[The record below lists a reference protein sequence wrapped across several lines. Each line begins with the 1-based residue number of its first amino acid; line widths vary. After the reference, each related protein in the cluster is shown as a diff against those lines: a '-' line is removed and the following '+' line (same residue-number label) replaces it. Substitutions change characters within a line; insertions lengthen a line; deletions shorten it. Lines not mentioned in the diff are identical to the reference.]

1 MTDREALQVY
11 IGLVPFL
18 AEVCG
23 AGSEIVVHDMTDPEH
38 SLVAIENAI
47 SGREIGNPL
56 TDLARE
62 VAEKS
67 AYTDAD
73 YLTNYSGRTKNGLF
87 LSSTYFIKNE
97 GRLIGLL
104 CINKDIDSVHQVSI
118 ALDHLMEQFNLRI
131 PHESALSENL
141 ESPVESIMHTRITEV
156 INQSGVSPAR
166 MSMDE
171 KIAVVHRLNES
182 GVMSI
187 KGAVAEVA
195 SQLSISVPTVY
206 RYMNKVIME

>member
-1 MTDREALQVY
+1 
-11 IGLVPFL
+11 
-18 AEVCG
+18 
-23 AGSEIVVHDMTDPEH
+23 MTDPDH

-67 AYTDAD
+67 AYTDVD
-73 YLTNYSGRTKNGLF
+73 YLSNYSGRTKNGHF
-87 LSSTYFIKNE
+87 LSATYFIKNE

-104 CINKDIDSVHQVSI
+104 CINKDIDSVHQVTN
-118 ALDHLMEQFNLRI
+118 ALNHLMEQFNLTI
-131 PHESALSENL
+131 PHESAPSENL
-141 ESPVESIMHTRITEV
+141 ESPVESIMHSRITEV
-156 INQSGVSPAR
+156 INQSGVVPSC

-171 KIAVVHRLNES
+171 KIAVVHRLNDS

>member
-1 MTDREALQVY
+1 MTDREVLQVY
-11 IGLVPFL
+11 TGLVPFL

-23 AGSEIVVHDMTDPEH
+23 SGVEIVVHDMTDPEH
-38 SLVAIENAI
+38 SLVAIENAV
-47 SGREIGNPL
+47 SGRQIGGPL

-73 YLTNYSGRTKNGLF
+73 YLVNYSGRSKNGQF
-87 LSSTYFIKNE
+87 LSSTYFVKNQ

-104 CINKDIDSVHQVSI
+104 CINKDVSSIHQVSN
-118 ALDHLMEQFNLRI
+118 ALNHIMEQFNLII
-131 PHESALSENL
+131 PHESTLSENL
-141 ESPVESIMHTRITEV
+141 DNSVENIMHARITEV
-156 INQSGVSPAR
+156 ISQSGIAPSR
-166 MSMDE
+166 MSMGE

-206 RYMNKVIME
+206 RYMNKI